1 MIATK
6 SPLCTALAGPR
17 LASCRAYHA
26 SPSKPFSSGLS
37 KTSKAPLPATLSKPV
52 LITRPSLNPSLH
64 STVATA
70 AAASGTPAPQTG
82 IKWGADLKKLA
93 ICIAVGAAVWFIPPP
108 TGVTVQAWHLL
119 SIFLGTIVGIIT
131 QPLPLG
137 AVAML
142 GLGVSM
148 MTKVLTFPA
157 AFSAFANE
165 IPWLIAIAFWLSG
178 GFIRSGLGARIAY
191 SIVALFGKTTLGLTY
206 SLVFAEAL
214 LAPAIPSV
222 AARAGGLFLP
232 LAKALCLACG
242 SDPEKGTE
250 KKMGAYLMMT
260 CFLCTTISSGMFIT
274 AMAANPLAVN
284 LAAEA
289 LGTTISWGT
298 WALSAL
304 VPGLTCLLLTPALL
318 YVLYPPEVKDTPD
331 APAKAQEELKNLGP
345 MSTNE
350 KITAGALGLTV
361 ALWIAGSSLGI
372 SAVAAALT
380 GLSILLITG
389 VVSWK
394 QCLSDNQA
402 WDTLT
407 WFAALIAMAAY
418 LNKFGF
424 ISWFSNQVVG
434 LVGGLGLSWQA
445 AFGLITTLYFYSHYF
460 FASGAAHIGA
470 MYTAFISVA
479 IACGTPGLLAALA
492 LGQLSNV
499 MGCLTTYGIGS
510 APPYYGTGYVPQSKW
525 YQFGFIFSVLYLAV
539 WVFVGGAWWK
549 VLGLW

>member
-1 MIATK
+1 MTSRTVGTRPIARSVGPSMRMGGFK
-6 SPLCTALAGPR
+6 ACLCGSKAAFGLSLDCSKNLSLEKQSR
-17 LASCRAYHA
+17 LTRKVSVVVASSS
-26 SPSKPFSSGLS
+26 SPS
-37 KTSKAPLPATLSKPV
+37 TPAV
-52 LITRPSLNPSLH
+52 N
-64 STVATA
+64 
-70 AAASGTPAPQTG
+70 AASGSAPASQG

-93 ICIAVGAAVWFIPPP
+93 MCIGVATAMWFIPPP
-108 TGVTVQAWHLL
+108 AGVTVKAWHLL
-119 SIFLGTIVGIIT
+119 SIFLGTIAGIIT

-142 GLGVSM
+142 GLGASM
-148 MTKVLTFPA
+148 MTNVLTFQA

-191 SIVALFGKTTLGLTY
+191 SIVSLFGKTTIGLTY

-260 CFLCTTISSGMFIT
+260 CFLCTTISSSMFIT

-284 LAAEA
+284 LASEA

-298 WALSAL
+298 WALSGLA
-304 VPGLTCLLLTPALL
+304 PGLAALILTPAIL
-318 YVLYPPEVKDTPD
+318 YVLFPPEVKDTPD
-331 APAKAQEELKNLGP
+331 APAKAKEELKKLGP
-345 MSTNE
+345 MTTDE
-350 KITAGALGLTV
+350 KITAGALGITV
-361 ALWIAGSSLGI
+361 ALWIFGAQVGI
-372 SAVAAALT
+372 NAVAAALT

-418 LNKFGF
+418 LNKYGF
-424 ISWFSNQVVG
+424 ISWFSDQVVG
-434 LVGGLGLSWQA
+434 VVGGLGLTWQA
-445 AFGLITTLYFYSHYF
+445 AFGLIVALYFYSHYF

-510 APPYYGTGYVPQSKW
+510 APPYYGKYTELLCYDC
-525 YQFGFIFSVLYLAV
+525 VLL
-539 WVFVGGAWWK
+539 
-549 VLGLW
+549 

>member
-1 MIATK
+1 MVQ
-6 SPLCTALAGPR
+6 
-17 LASCRAYHA
+17 ASA
-26 SPSKPFSSGLS
+26 S
-37 KTSKAPLPATLSKPV
+37 
-52 LITRPSLNPSLH
+52 
-64 STVATA
+64 
-70 AAASGTPAPQTG
+70 TPAPVSPPQG

-93 ICIAVGAAVWFIPPP
+93 ICVGLAATVWFVPPP
-108 TGVTVQAWHLL
+108 AGVTSQAWHLL
-119 SIFLGTIVGIIT
+119 AIFLGTIAGIIT

-137 AVAML
+137 AVAMM

-148 MTKVLTFPA
+148 MTNTLTFAA

-191 SIVALFGKTTLGLTY
+191 SIVSLFGKTTLGLTY

-242 SDPEKGTE
+242 SDPSNGTE
-250 KKMGAYLMMT
+250 KRMGSYLMMT
-260 CFLCTTISSGMFIT
+260 CFLTSTISSSMFIT
-274 AMAANPLAVN
+274 AMAANPLSVN
-284 LAAEA
+284 LATEA
-289 LGTTISWGT
+289 LGSTISWGT
-298 WALSAL
+298 WATAGL
-304 VPGLTCLLLTPALL
+304 VPGLTALLLTPLLL
-318 YVLYPPEVKDTPD
+318 YVLYPPEIKDTPD
-331 APAKAQEELKNLGP
+331 APAKARDELKTLGP
-345 MSTNE
+345 MSTDE
-350 KITAGALGLTV
+350 KITAFAFAVTV
-361 ALWIAGSSLGI
+361 GLWIFGAGLGVN
-372 SAVAAALT
+372 AVAAALT
-380 GLSILLITG
+380 GLAILLVTG

-418 LNKFGF
+418 LNKYGF
-424 ISWFSNQVVG
+424 ISWFSDKVVG
-434 LVGGLGLSWQA
+434 IVGGLGLSWQA
-445 AFGLITTLYFYSHYF
+445 AFGVILVVYFYSHYF

-479 IACGTPGLLAALA
+479 MACGTPGLLAALA

-499 MGCLTTYGIGS
+499 MGCLTTFGIGS
-510 APPYYGTGYVPQSKW
+510 APPYYGAGYVPQGKW
-525 YQFGFIFSVLYLAV
+525 YTYGFIFSVLYLAI
-539 WVFVGGAWWK
+539 WIFLGGAWWK

>member
-1 MIATK
+1 MYQHSFIT
-6 SPLCTALAGPR
+6 SP
-17 LASCRAYHA
+17 
-26 SPSKPFSSGLS
+26 
-37 KTSKAPLPATLSKPV
+37 
-52 LITRPSLNPSLH
+52 
-64 STVATA
+64 
-70 AAASGTPAPQTG
+70 TPISG

-93 ICIAVGAAVWFIPPP
+93 ICVGLSTALWYIPPP
-108 TGVTVQAWHLL
+108 AGVALKAWHLL
-119 SIFLGTIVGIIT
+119 SIFLGTIAGIIT
-131 QPLPLG
+131 TPLPLG

-142 GLGVSM
+142 GLAASM
-148 MTKVLTFPA
+148 MTNVLTFSA

-242 SDPEKGTE
+242 SDPEKGTQN
-250 KKMGAYLMMT
+250 KMGAYLMMT
-260 CFLCTTISSGMFIT
+260 CFLCTTVSSGMFIT

-304 VPGLTCLLLTPALL
+304 APGLVSLLVTPALL

-331 APAKAQEELKNLGP
+331 APAKAKEELKKLGP
-345 MSTNE
+345 MSTDE

-361 ALWIAGSSLGI
+361 ALWIFGGSMGI
-372 SAVAAALT
+372 NAVAAALT
-380 GLSILLITG
+380 GLAILLITG

-418 LNKFGF
+418 LNKYGF
-424 ISWFSNQVVG
+424 ISWFSDQVVN
-434 LVGGLGLSWQA
+434 VIGGLGLSWQG
-445 AFGLITTLYFYSHYF
+445 AFGLITVLYFYSHYF

-470 MYTAFISVA
+470 MYTAFLSVA

-510 APPYYGTGYVPQSKW
+510 APPFFGTNYVPQNKW
-525 YQFGFIFSVLYLAV
+525 YQFGFIFSVLYLSI
-539 WVFVGGAWWK
+539 WTFVGGAWWK

>member
-1 MIATK
+1 MMAPMTARARVAGLSRPTAAKSSCSRIVATPVAR
-6 SPLCTALAGPR
+6 PLRAMPTSVFKRACAPLLPAR
-17 LASCRAYHA
+17 SVVRVSASSLNTPAVVSAADA
-26 SPSKPFSSGLS
+26 SP
-37 KTSKAPLPATLSKPV
+37 
-52 LITRPSLNPSLH
+52 
-64 STVATA
+64 
-70 AAASGTPAPQTG
+70 QG

-93 ICIAVGAAVWFIPPP
+93 ICVGLATAVWFVPPP
-108 TGVTVQAWHLL
+108 AGVTSQAWHLL
-119 SIFLGTIVGIIT
+119 AIFLGTIAGIIT

-137 AVAML
+137 AVAMF
-142 GLGVSM
+142 GLAATM
-148 MTKVLTFPA
+148 MTKTLTFAA
-157 AFSAFANE
+157 AFSAFSNE

-191 SIVALFGKTTLGLTY
+191 TIVSLFGKTTLGLTY
-206 SLVFAEAL
+206 SLVAAEAL

-250 KKMGAYLMMT
+250 KKMGAFVMMT

-274 AMAANPLAVN
+274 AMAANPLSVN

-289 LGTTISWGT
+289 IGTTITWGT
-298 WALSAL
+298 WAISAL
-304 VPGLTCLLLTPALL
+304 VPGLLCLLLTPALM
-318 YVLYPPEVKDTPD
+318 YIIYPPEVKDTPD
-331 APAKAQEELKNLGP
+331 APAKAREELKALGS
-345 MSTNE
+345 MSTDE
-350 KITAGALGLTV
+350 KITALALSLTV
-361 ALWIAGSSLGI
+361 GLWIWGGAIGVN
-372 SAVAAALT
+372 AVAAALT
-380 GLSILLITG
+380 GLAIMLVTG

-407 WFAALIAMAAY
+407 WFAALIAMASY
-418 LNKFGF
+418 LNKYGF
-424 ISWFSNQVVG
+424 ITWFSSKVVT
-434 LVGGLGLSWQA
+434 LVSGLGLAWQP
-445 AFGLITTLYFYSHYF
+445 AFGLILALYFYSHYF

-470 MYTAFISVA
+470 MYTAFLAVA

-499 MGCLTTYGIGS
+499 MGCLSTYGIGS
-510 APPYYGTGYVPQSKW
+510 APPYYGAGYVPQAKW
-525 YQFGFIFSVLYLAV
+525 YQLGFLFSVLYLGI

>member
-1 MIATK
+1 MRSSIAQTRICATIK
-6 SPLCTALAGPR
+6 TPLPCFQQNRSIGA
-17 LASCRAYHA
+17 
-26 SPSKPFSSGLS
+26 
-37 KTSKAPLPATLSKPV
+37 APLPRVGHTA
-52 LITRPSLNPSLH
+52 RPL
-64 STVATA
+64 VAPTA
-70 AAASGTPAPQTG
+70 SPLKVIAQAASTPAPTSTSTG
-82 IKWGADLKKLA
+82 IKWGADLKKLSTCILIGTA
-93 ICIAVGAAVWFIPPP
+93 IWFIPPP
-108 TGVTVQAWHLL
+108 AGVAQNAWHLL
-119 SIFLGTIVGIIT
+119 AIFIGTIAGIIT
-131 QPLPLG
+131 TPLPLG
-137 AVAML
+137 AVAMM
-142 GLGVSM
+142 GLMTCM
-148 MTKVLTFPA
+148 MTKTLTFAA
-157 AFSAFANE
+157 AFSAFASE

-178 GFIRSGLGARIAY
+178 GFIRSGLGSRIAY
-191 SIVALFGKTTLGLTY
+191 SIVSLFGKTTLGLTY

-242 SDPEKGTE
+242 SDPENGTE

-260 CFLCTTISSGMFIT
+260 CFLTTTISSSMFIT

-298 WALSAL
+298 WALSGL
-304 VPGLTCLLLTPALL
+304 VPGLVCLFVTPALL

-331 APAKAQEELKNLGP
+331 APAKAKEELAKLGP
-345 MSTNE
+345 MSTDE
-350 KITAGALGLTV
+350 KITAVALGGTV
-361 ALWIAGSSLGI
+361 LLWIFGAGFGI

-380 GLSILLITG
+380 GLSILLVTG

-407 WFAALIAMAAY
+407 WFAALIAMASY

-424 ISWFSNQVVG
+424 IGWLSSQVVSV
-434 LVGGLGLSWQA
+434 VGGMGLSWQA
-445 AFGLITTLYFYSHYF
+445 AFALITTIYFYSHYL

-470 MYTAFISVA
+470 MYTAFLSVA

-510 APPYYGTGYVPQSKW
+510 APPYYGANYVPQSKW